1 MLYVTNSFLFEVLEA
16 SYSKK
21 KPYAMPGYD
30 IKTPESAK
38 VTLICPECN
47 LLLKDAV
54 QTGDGIRLCESC
66 YKDIARLVEIDCK

>member
-1 MLYVTNSFLFEVLEA
+1 
-16 SYSKK
+16 
-21 KPYAMPGYD
+21 MPGYD

-47 LLLKDAV
+47 QLLKDAV